1 MKTSSGTGK
10 PKRSAAHTCLILN
23 QFGTPGLGS
32 IGAKH
37 YVAGTIQLTIFLT
50 GFAFFVVWFAQRV
63 METWRAFNDVPPKPD
78 AYPWMGQ
85 LGWQLA
91 VIAWLLA
98 WYTTISVWRESK
110 KKGNSV
116 EPPPAV
122 PPVIPPS
129 VPPKIDGP

>member
-10 PKRSAAHTCLILN
+10 RKRSVAQTCLILN

-37 YVAGTIQLTIFLT
+37 YVAGTIQLTIFLI
-50 GFAFFVVWFAQRV
+50 GFVFFLVWFWQRTL
-63 METWRAFNDVPPKPD
+63 ETWRAFRDLPQEPD
-78 AYPWMGQ
+78 RFPWMGQ

-116 EPPPAV
+116 DTPMA
-122 PPVIPPS
+122 
-129 VPPKIDGP
+129 VPPKIDGSKD